1 MTRFLPYPILT
12 ACLAV
17 MWLLLAGFTSGQ
29 LVLAV
34 LVAMG
39 SAQALKAL
47 GEASPPVKRWILVA
61 KFTGV
66 VLYDIIRSNVAV
78 ASIVLSGARR
88 PPKSGFITMPLKLRN
103 PTGLATLAVVLTSTP
118 GTAWLDYNSTRRELL
133 IHVFDL
139 VDEEVWVN
147 QILNRYEK
155 PLLEIFE

>member
-12 ACLAV
+12 ACLAL

-34 LVAMG
+34 LVAIG
-39 SAQALKAL
+39 AARALKAL
-47 GEASPPVKRWILVA
+47 GEASPPVKRWLLIVE
-61 KFTGV
+61 FIGI
-66 VLYDIIRSNVAV
+66 VLYDIVRSNLAV
-78 ASIVLSGARR
+78 ASILLSGEGR
-88 PPKSGFITMPLKLRN
+88 PRKSGFITMPIKLRN

-118 GTAWLDYNSTRRELL
+118 GTAWLDYNSTRGELL

-139 VDEEVWVN
+139 VDEEVWID
-147 QILNRYEK
+147 QIVNRYEK